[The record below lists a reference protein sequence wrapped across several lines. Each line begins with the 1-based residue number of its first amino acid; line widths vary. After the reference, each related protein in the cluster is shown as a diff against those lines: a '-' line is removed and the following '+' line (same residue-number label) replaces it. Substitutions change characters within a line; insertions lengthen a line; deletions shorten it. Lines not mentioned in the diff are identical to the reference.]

1 VLADQQRTADFYL
14 EAGLLKQHL
23 DVKNTFDTGLGLA

>member
-14 EAGLLKQHL
+14 EAGLLKQRL
-23 DVKNTFDTGLGLA
+23 DVKTTFDTRFNLV